1 MLTNSIIISPAD
13 RPRAS
18 RARSGFTVTE
28 LALVLTITAVCMAM
42 VAPKFQPAVDAAK
55 LRSAK
60 TELASYLTV
69 ARASAIRRNAQSQV
83 QISGS
88 SVTTTV
94 SVNGAQTTF
103 RRATDLNT
111 SFGVTFYGS
120 PPSSITFD
128 PRGFLTGTTTAKYV
142 LVRGTLKDSVCVT
155 SMGIVAV
162 QPSGCAL

>member
-1 MLTNSIIISPAD
+1 MLTNSMISAVE
-13 RPRAS
+13 RPTAL
-18 RARSGFTVTE
+18 RARFGFTVIE
-28 LALVLTITAVCMAM
+28 LALVLTISAVCMAM

-83 QISGS
+83 LISGS

-94 SVNGAQTTF
+94 SVNGTQTTF
-103 RRATDLNT
+103 RRATDLSV
-111 SFGVTFYGS
+111 SFGVTFSGS

-128 PRGFLTGTTTAKYV
+128 PRGFLTGSATAKYV

-162 QPSGCAL
+162 QASGCAL